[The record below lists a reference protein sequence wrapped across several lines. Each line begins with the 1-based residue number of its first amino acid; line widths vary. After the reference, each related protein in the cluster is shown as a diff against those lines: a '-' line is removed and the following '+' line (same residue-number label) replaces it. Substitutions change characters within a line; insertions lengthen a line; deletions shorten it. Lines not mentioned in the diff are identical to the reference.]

1 TYGSAGGTGGET
13 HGPTKGTSLSLLK
26 RLLYSHILYNSV
38 TVGFESGWFDGE
50 KLSPIG
56 RIQQSAQR
64 WVKAHGQPGVMLTP
78 VALLVDFYSGWT
90 FPRHLYTDKVYRVW
104 GNLPYEAGDYFTDAV
119 LDILYPGYQDSSY
132 FHDESGFLSPTP
144 YGDMADCLLSDAPLW
159 ILERY
164 EAIIV
169 AGELRGGPEIQHKLQ
184 AYAEQGGHVVIT
196 TGNVDRLPGGIA
208 GCTNV
213 LRTAT
218 VACGRGKVT
227 FLASPFGIKL
237 DDSSGQKLRSQND
250 QPLAKP
256 YTLEPEV
263 RRELADVFRARQLF
277 EVRGE
282 GLSFVTCRKR
292 AGEFTVGIANN
303 TWREKAFGLVSHCGQ
318 IESVQELPLDQSEQ
332 GAVGQTPESVDPSV
346 LGHNGEH
353 TIAGGDVRIFAVT
366 VKESHVE
373 EIAPL
378 TPPARHRSLLPL
390 RKARLIKEE
399 ILSRPTFFEHFD
411 GVCLDW
417 RYLHERERS
426 TLQAEAGWLKRQHL
440 RIVVDLSSGVDLYP
454 TLRLLDNVPADYQA
468 SMAAISN
475 VLAKME
481 IIGAR
486 DLILPLHRP
495 PENNFTDEQV
505 QAGFTAT
512 LKSLAGEAAARG
524 ITLHLR
530 ITPGKPPRSLADGL
544 AWLDRVGVANV
555 KLAVSVALLAKNPP
569 PPDTAA
575 RLKAALGL
583 WLVSGSRTD
592 VAGTTW
598 DVHAPINTFTPGALG
613 PCLALAP
620 DAPILLD
627 ALYDN
632 PDEEYLDARALEN
645 VMSKLGGSK

>member
-1 TYGSAGGTGGET
+1 
-13 HGPTKGTSLSLLK
+13 
-26 RLLYSHILYNSV
+26 
-38 TVGFESGWFDGE
+38 
-50 KLSPIG
+50 
-56 RIQQSAQR
+56 
-64 WVKAHGQPGVMLTP
+64 
-78 VALLVDFYSGWT
+78 
-90 FPRHLYTDKVYRVW
+90 
-104 GNLPYEAGDYFTDAV
+104 
-119 LDILYPGYQDSSY
+119 
-132 FHDESGFLSPTP
+132 
-144 YGDMADCLLSDAPLW
+144 
-159 ILERY
+159 
-164 EAIIV
+164 
-169 AGELRGGPEIQHKLQ
+169 
-184 AYAEQGGHVVIT
+184 
-196 TGNVDRLPGGIA
+196 
-208 GCTNV
+208 
-213 LRTAT
+213 
-218 VACGRGKVT
+218 
-227 FLASPFGIKL
+227 
-237 DDSSGQKLRSQND
+237 
-250 QPLAKP
+250 
-256 YTLEPEV
+256 
-263 RRELADVFRARQLF
+263 
-277 EVRGE
+277 
-282 GLSFVTCRKR
+282 
-292 AGEFTVGIANN
+292 
-303 TWREKAFGLVSHCGQ
+303 
-318 IESVQELPLDQSEQ
+318 
-332 GAVGQTPESVDPSV
+332 
-346 LGHNGEH
+346 
-353 TIAGGDVRIFAVT
+353 
-366 VKESHVE
+366 
-373 EIAPL
+373 
-378 TPPARHRSLLPL
+378 
-390 RKARLIKEE
+390 
-399 ILSRPTFFEHFD
+399 
-411 GVCLDW
+411 
-417 RYLHERERS
+417 
-426 TLQAEAGWLKRQHL
+426 LKRQHL

-530 ITPGKPPRSLADGL
+530 IAPGKPPRSLADGL